1 MYEPWLPAL
10 ARSSHSTPRQLLVAG
25 SSHRKIANP
34 LPNGTYA
41 FASTTLLL
49 SLYNLHVQEVQVPN
63 GVLTLSLMFGGM
75 SQLLAGLW
83 EFASGNTFGGT
94 LFVSYGCFWWGYSI
108 SECVGC
114 AQSRRKG
121 SLCTPVNI
129 PFFGMVGEYDGQPG
143 IYSATGLGAA
153 EESNAIGLFLWIW
166 FGITTL
172 CEWRANRAGA
182 SLKRPP
188 PTSPVF
194 VVPEQHRSRR
204 APLCP

>member
-1 MYEPWLPAL
+1 MCEPWLPAS

-108 SECVGC
+108 SEFVGC
-114 AQSRRKG
+114 AG
-121 SLCTPVNI
+121 SQTQRLI
-129 PFFGMVGEYDGQPG
+129 GRASQ
-143 IYSATGLGAA
+143 YS
-153 EESNAIGLFLWIW
+153 FLWYGRRI
-166 FGITTL
+166 
-172 CEWRANRAGA
+172 
-182 SLKRPP
+182 
-188 PTSPVF
+188 
-194 VVPEQHRSRR
+194 RR
-204 APLCP
+204 AAGHLLGSGSWCRRGVQRNRPLPLDLVWHHNPL